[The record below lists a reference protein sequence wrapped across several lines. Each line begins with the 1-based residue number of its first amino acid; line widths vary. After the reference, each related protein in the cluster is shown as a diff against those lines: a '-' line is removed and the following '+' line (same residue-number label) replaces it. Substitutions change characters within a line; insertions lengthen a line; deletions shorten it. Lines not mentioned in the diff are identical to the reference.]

1 MLPSVRKLWM
11 TISIKRKI
19 GFFAAMVILIMALSA
34 SFKDQRADCNTESRV
49 KDRRR
54 LYVSAE
60 NAVWKQ
66 DQV

>member
-1 MLPSVRKLWM
+1 
-11 TISIKRKI
+11 
-19 GFFAAMVILIMALSA
+19 MVILIMALSA